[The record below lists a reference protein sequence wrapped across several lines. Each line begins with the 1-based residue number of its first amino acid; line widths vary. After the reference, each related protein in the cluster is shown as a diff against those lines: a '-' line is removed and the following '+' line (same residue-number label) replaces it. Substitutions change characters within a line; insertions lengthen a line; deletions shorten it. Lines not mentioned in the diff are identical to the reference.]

1 MKTRTAKIFL
11 DDYGSFLGRGE
22 GCLVVRDRNGKVEK
36 YPLFENQIGEIHV
49 RIGNSVS
56 SAALA
61 TCAFWG
67 IDFLILTQRGNPV
80 AYLRS
85 LDDDSHVKTRIAQ
98 YEALK
103 NGKGIS
109 IAKQI
114 VLAKI
119 EGQNYVLKKYGFK
132 QHDLM
137 QFKNKVAGVETDN
150 LKAARNRL
158 LTIEGHATQ
167 QYFRQVFQLLPTA
180 IGVEKRRT
188 FKAFDGINNT
198 LNLAYT
204 VLKWKVH
211 RAIIRAKLE
220 PYLGFLHSEQFGKPS
235 LVCDLMELYR
245 YTVDDFVIQYCRSL
259 RKNDFALKREE
270 YSSNRRGERQYLS
283 KPLAKDMINRL
294 NSSFETTVEVPRVR
308 HGNRQTLE
316 TLINEKAFVF
326 AQYLRNEKQNWV
338 PRIASLDNQ
347 KRMEI
352 SPELGHIMSGYRS
365 PTNTNPAILKNTYRR
380 YF

>member
-11 DDYGSFLGRGE
+11 DDCGSFLGRGE
-22 GCLVVRDRNGKVEK
+22 GCLIVRDRKGKVEK
-36 YPLFENQIGEIHV
+36 YPLFENEVGEVHV

-67 IDFLILTQRGNPV
+67 IDLLILTQRGNPV

-103 NGKGIS
+103 NGKGVS

-114 VLAKI
+114 VLGKV
-119 EGQNYVLKKYGFK
+119 EGQNRILRKYGSR
-132 QHDLM
+132 QHDM
-137 QFKNKVAGVETDN
+137 MRIKDRIAGVESDD
-150 LKAARNRL
+150 LKVVRNRL
-158 LTIEGHATQ
+158 LTIEGHAAEK
-167 QYFRQVFQLLPTA
+167 YFRQVFQLLPTA
-180 IGVEKRRT
+180 IGIERRRT

-211 RAIIRAKLE
+211 RAIVRAKLE

-245 YTVDDFVIQYCRSL
+245 YLIDDFVIQYCMSL
-259 RKNDFALKREE
+259 KKKDFAMKRED
-270 YSSNRRGERQYLS
+270 YSSKRKGEREYLN
-283 KPLAKDMINRL
+283 KDLAKDMMRRL
-294 NSSFETTVEVPRVR
+294 NSFFESIVDIPRVK
-308 HGNRQTLE
+308 HGKKQTLE
-316 TLINEKAFVF
+316 TLINEEGLLLAK
-326 AQYLRNEKQNWV
+326 YLRDEKPNWH
-338 PRIASLDNQ
+338 PRIVDLSCVSVGQA
-347 KRMEI
+347 
-352 SPELGHIMSGYRS
+352 
-365 PTNTNPAILKNTYRR
+365 
-380 YF
+380 

>member
-11 DDYGSFLGRGE
+11 DDYGSFLGRGK
-22 GCLVVRDRNGKVEK
+22 GCLIVRDKKGKVEK
-36 YPLFENQIGEIHV
+36 YPLFENEIGEVQI

-56 SAALA
+56 TGALA

-67 IDFLILTQRGNPV
+67 IDLLILTQRGNPV
-80 AYLRS
+80 AFLKS

-103 NGKGIS
+103 NGKGVS

-119 EGQNYVLKKYGFK
+119 EGQNHVLRKYGFR
-132 QHDLM
+132 QHDMM
-137 QFKNKVAGVETDN
+137 QIKDRVKGVESSDLKVA
-150 LKAARNRL
+150 RNKL
-158 LTIEGHATQ
+158 LSIEGHATEK
-167 QYFRQVFQLLPTA
+167 YFGQIFQLLPTA
-180 IGVEKRRT
+180 IGIERRRT
-188 FKAFDGINNT
+188 FKAYDGINNT

-245 YTVDDFVIQYCRSL
+245 YLIDDFVIRYCMSL
-259 RKNDFALKREE
+259 KKKDFTMQRED
-270 YSSNRRGERQYLS
+270 YSSNRKGEREYLN
-283 KPLAKDMINRL
+283 KALAKDMMKRL
-294 NSSFETTVEVPRVR
+294 NSFFESIVDIPRVK
-308 HGNRQTLE
+308 HGNKQTVE
-316 TLINEKAFVF
+316 TLISEEALIF
-326 AQYLRNEKQNWV
+326 ASYLRNE
-338 PRIASLDNQ
+338 R
-347 KRMEI
+347 
-352 SPELGHIMSGYRS
+352 
-365 PTNTNPAILKNTYRR
+365 PTWHPKVLNML
-380 YF
+380 

>member
-11 DDYGSFLGRGE
+11 DDCGSFLGRGE
-22 GCLVVRDRNGKVEK
+22 GCLIVRDRKGNVEK
-36 YPLFENQIGEIHV
+36 YPLFENEIGEVPI

-67 IDFLILTQRGNPV
+67 IDLLILTQRGNPV

-103 NGKGIS
+103 NGKGVS

-114 VLAKI
+114 VLGKI
-119 EGQNYVLKKYGFK
+119 EGQNCILRKYGFR
-132 QHDLM
+132 QHDMMLIE
-137 QFKNKVAGVETDN
+137 KKITGVESSE
-150 LKAARNRL
+150 LKILRNRL
-158 LTIEGHATQ
+158 LTIEGHATEK
-167 QYFRQVFQLLPTA
+167 YFSQVFQLLPTA
-180 IGVEKRRT
+180 IGIERRRT

-204 VLKWKVH
+204 LLKWKTY

-220 PYLGFLHSEQFGKPS
+220 PFLGFLHSEQFGKPS

-245 YTVDDFVIQYCRSL
+245 YLVDDFVIQYCMGL
-259 RKNDFALKREE
+259 KKKDFALKCEG
-270 YSSNRRGERQYLS
+270 YSSNRKGERQYLS
-283 KPLAKDMINRL
+283 KPLAKDMLNRL
-294 NSSFETTVEVPRVR
+294 NCFFETTVRVPRIR
-308 HGNRQTLE
+308 HGNKQTLE
-316 TLINEKAFVF
+316 TLINEEALLLAKH
-326 AQYLRNEKQNWV
+326 LRNETQIWE
-338 PRIASLDNQ
+338 PRIPSV
-347 KRMEI
+347 E
-352 SPELGHIMSGYRS
+352 
-365 PTNTNPAILKNTYRR
+365 
-380 YF
+380 